1 MTRSSRS
8 VLTRPRGSQHRRSAL
23 GSITTKGRSPARNAT
38 HSSNED
44 QHPPPDADSSS
55 TSPTSSRSTFPSP
68 GGVTGRA
75 LVDRHRGW
83 VSSSD
88 KKASVSVDSLNG
100 LAKKLS
106 TIPETPHTQDKRQT
120 RKRRQPQESKVRY
133 HAIRDSLRDPCET
146 IARLLRHSPLRIT
159 AECWIS
165 RPRPAP
171 RTGE

>member
-8 VLTRPRGSQHRRSAL
+8 VLTRPHGPQHRRSAL

-38 HSSNED
+38 HSSAEE
-44 QHPPPDADSSS
+44 QHRPPDADSSS

-88 KKASVSVDSLNG
+88 KKASVSVDPLNG
-100 LAKKLS
+100 LAKNLS
-106 TIPETPHTQDKRQT
+106 TIPKTPTPRTNAKPENAGNHKSQRSGTTRSETLCEIRARPL
-120 RKRRQPQESKVRY
+120 
-133 HAIRDSLRDPCET
+133 RDS
-146 IARLLRHSPLRIT
+146 
-159 AECWIS
+159 
-165 RPRPAP
+165 
-171 RTGE
+171 